1 MGIWTLPKLIYE
13 TGTVASFIIL
23 FISAIFSY
31 IVASFIN
38 EIQGN
43 GNAIKKLGLTR
54 DNESKSLDEDK
65 HTLLNEDESRSL
77 EDSSIYAVTE
87 RIELSMA
94 VKTILGERSV
104 KGNKIRTDWLNR
116 DGLYLFC
123 NSPSW
128 YDPSVLKK

>member
-23 FISAIFSY
+23 FMSAIFSY
-31 IVASFIN
+31 IVAAFIN

-43 GNAIKKLGLTR
+43 GNAIRKLGLGA
-54 DNESKSLDEDK
+54 DNPSKVVDEDK
-65 HTLLNEDESRSL
+65 HTLLSEDENRPI
-77 EDSSIYAVTE
+77 EDSSIYAVAE

-104 KGNKIRTDWLNR
+104 KGESLVSKKCTCALLRNVTVLNR
-116 DGLYLFC
+116 K
-123 NSPSW
+123 N
-128 YDPSVLKK
+128 